1 LTIVASDRKS
11 GIVKIKLKPI
21 LTAGCKILVN
31 YFVDFLILCHA
42 SNSCTAA
49 CFEAVRNS
57 ESDRKG
63 MKLEGEDCRGPLSR
77 INERRGRFALF
88 VHFYVVKSSFCSI
101 MIAIIVALYFFL
113 HILQSGDL
121 WISIQYAII
130 LNYL

>member
-1 LTIVASDRKS
+1 M
-11 GIVKIKLKPI
+11 

-42 SNSCTAA
+42 SELLPSCTAA

-57 ESDRKG
+57 DSDRKG
-63 MKLEGEDCRGPLSR
+63 MKLEGEDCRGPVSR

-88 VHFYVVKSSFCSI
+88 MHFYVVESSFCSI

-121 WISIQYAII
+121 WISIQYAFT
-130 LNYL
+130 LNHL